1 MGQTVPRLRRW
12 IVITWTSR
20 ANNTL
25 RSHTDLAAQNL
36 SLHRHR
42 FSSLRFRLLPLRLV
56 HAVGFFREQIAGE
69 RVRASAR
76 AATDLAKLAAP
87 ALTVQIPTV
96 AQGAKQRR
104 VAIDVGQRLFADV
117 ASGDRQ
123 KSAGIDLAQV
133 RDEHEAFA
141 VVDTAGAPDPVTGLH
156 ANGHLSQLGHA
167 LIRTGSVLCA
177 TAGLGA
183 ALQQEAPVVLGFGA
197 LDVEQHALRGFVQ
210 LLEDLLEFF
219 RRDEI
224 DALPAARG
232 NQEEDAP
239 QRNVQFLQQRDGVVE
254 HGEVVAGDGGVDLH
268 RQSDLACPADRID
281 GPLIRAGYAAKGIV
295 DLCSRTIQRYRQA
308 CQAALL

>member
-42 FSSLRFRLLPLRLV
+42 FSWLRFPLLPLRLV
-56 HAVGFFREQIAGE
+56 HAAGFFREQIAGE

-96 AQGAKQRR
+96 AKGAKQRR
-104 VAIDVGQRLFADV
+104 VAIDVGQRLPADI
-117 ASGDRQ
+117 ASGDGE

-141 VVDTAGAPDPVTGLH
+141 VVDTASTTDPATGLH

-183 ALQQEAPVVLGFGA
+183 ALQQ
-197 LDVEQHALRGFVQ
+197 
-210 LLEDLLEFF
+210 
-219 RRDEI
+219 
-224 DALPAARG
+224 
-232 NQEEDAP
+232 
-239 QRNVQFLQQRDGVVE
+239 
-254 HGEVVAGDGGVDLH
+254 
-268 RQSDLACPADRID
+268 
-281 GPLIRAGYAAKGIV
+281 
-295 DLCSRTIQRYRQA
+295 
-308 CQAALL
+308 

>member
-42 FSSLRFRLLPLRLV
+42 FSSLRFRLLPLRPV
-56 HAVGFFREQIAGE
+56 HAAGFFREQIAGE

-96 AQGAKQRR
+96 AKGAKQRR
-104 VAIDVGQRLFADV
+104 VAIDVGQRLPADI
-117 ASGDRQ
+117 ASGDGE

-156 ANGHLSQLGHA
+156 ANGHLSQLGA
-167 LIRTGSVLCA
+167 CA
-177 TAGLGA
+177 H
-183 ALQQEAPVVLGFGA
+183 P
-197 LDVEQHALRGFVQ
+197 DW
-210 LLEDLLEFF
+210 
-219 RRDEI
+219 
-224 DALPAARG
+224 
-232 NQEEDAP
+232 
-239 QRNVQFLQQRDGVVE
+239 QRIVRDG
-254 HGEVVAGDGGVDLH
+254 GPPSG
-268 RQSDLACPADRID
+268 LAAVS
-281 GPLIRAGYAAKGIV
+281 AAMKGR
-295 DLCSRTIQRYRQA
+295 SSKFMRTSIASPCRS
-308 CQAALL
+308 